1 MRIIGVDLRARQQSI
16 SMLDTETGEV
26 TEKTLQH
33 EGEEVREFYAALPG
47 PVLVGWEATG
57 SMFWFLRLLEELG
70 IEYRVGHPAEIRKAE
85 SRKQKHDRRDAALIR
100 RLLAEQRFP
109 SIWLP
114 TAQQRDLRTWL
125 LHRHQLVRLRVM
137 TQNGLQAVALS
148 QGLRRGASLW
158 SQPGQQALES
168 LPLAEYAATRRQQ
181 LQALRRELEQRIRE
195 LDQRVSE
202 QAQQRTVARRLLS
215 HPGVGPITAL
225 ATDVFLGDPARFA
238 NAKALASY
246 VGMIPSEHSSA
257 GRQRGGKLSKQGN
270 PLLRLLWVEA
280 ARQAVRRD
288 PRLKQFYR
296 RKLVQKGLGKA
307 VVATARKLG
316 IRLWIM
322 MRDQIDYPEFCR
334 RATLRPNSGSAPAGV
349 LE

>member
-1 MRIIGVDLRARQQSI
+1 MRIIGVDLHARQQSI
-16 SMLDTETGEV
+16 SMVDTETGEV
-26 TEKTLQH
+26 IEKTLQH
-33 EGEEVREFYAALPG
+33 EGEQVREFYAALPR
-47 PVLVGWEATG
+47 PVLVGLEATG
-57 SMFWFLRLLEELG
+57 SMFWFLQLLEELG

-85 SRKQKHDRRDAALIR
+85 TRKQKHDRRDAALIR
-100 RLLAEQRFP
+100 RLLAEKRFP

-114 TAQQRDLRTWL
+114 TAEQRDLRTLL

-158 SQPGQQALES
+158 SQAGQQALES
-168 LPLAEYAATRRQQ
+168 LPLADYAATRRQE
-181 LQALRRELEQRIRE
+181 LQEIRGELQRRILE

-202 QAQQRTVARRLLS
+202 QAQQRAVARRLLS

-225 ATDVFLGDPARFA
+225 ATEVFLGDASRFA
-238 NAKALASY
+238 NGKALASY
-246 VGMIPSEHSSA
+246 VGMIPSEHSS
-257 GRQRGGKLSKQGN
+257 GKRRRRSALSKQGN
-270 PLLRLLWVEA
+270 PLLRFLWVEA

-322 MRDQIDYPEFCR
+322 MRDQIDYQEFCKR
-334 RATLRPNSGSAPAGV
+334 HSRTSVCPCGNA
-349 LE
+349 